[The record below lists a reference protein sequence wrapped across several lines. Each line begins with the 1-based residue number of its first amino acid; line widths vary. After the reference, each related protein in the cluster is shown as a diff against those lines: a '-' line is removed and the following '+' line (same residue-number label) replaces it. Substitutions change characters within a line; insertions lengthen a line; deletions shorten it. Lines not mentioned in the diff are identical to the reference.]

1 MIVSVSVQS
10 SKFKVQSSKNPTRKE
25 ILLVVLPACP
35 TLHLSPSIDDFI
47 FLLPSVCLKISFTVV
62 RWLLLAENC
71 QLICQLIKVVTTL
84 RCETIC
90 GLLCDAWKTILNT
103 LFD

>member
-1 MIVSVSVQS
+1 LFQFKVQS
-10 SKFKVQSSKNPTRKE
+10 SKFKTQQETE
-25 ILLVVLPACP
+25 ILLVVLPAGP
-35 TLHLSPSIDDFI
+35 NFALSPSIDDFI
-47 FLLPSVCLKISFTVV
+47 FLLPSVCIKISFTVWV
-62 RWLLLAENC
+62 GCCLLKLPTDLPADF
-71 QLICQLIKVVTTL
+71 KSSKFVTTF